1 MKHFLL
7 AIIGGMIVVWLVDAR
22 AVECTPYADCR
33 YTGEPARSAAGEI
46 VRDWRVIAA
55 YKKLHPCPSTGLHTG
70 ACVGWKLNHTCPLAC
85 GCADAVWNLS
95 WMRNDV
101 KLIVDGYERKISA
114 SIPPQPDTANCVNI
128 IIR

>member
-7 AIIGGMIVVWLVDAR
+7 AMIGGMIVVWLVDAK

-33 YTGEPARSAAGEI
+33 YQGAPQRDATGKI
-46 VRDWRVIAA
+46 IRDWRVVAA
-55 YKKLHPCPSTGLHTG
+55 YRKLNPCPSTGLHTG
-70 ACVGWKLNHTCPLAC
+70 ACPGWALNHTCPLAC
-85 GCADAVWNLS
+85 GCVDAAWNLS

-114 SIPPQPDTANCVNI
+114 SIPPQPDTANCENV